1 MTASS
6 EIFNVTSIKNAGYP
20 VVTWTVNTKE
30 RMLELM
36 KLGVNGIISDRPDLL
51 REALKEFDANNDGT
65 RVIISIPTA
74 LSISRSSTLKAI
86 GAGAVFARK
95 HPAGDGGSTCTPIH
109 L

>member
-1 MTASS
+1 METRIPSLITARNRLPVQGSMPASS

-51 REALKEFDANNDGT
+51 REALKEFDANN
-65 RVIISIPTA
+65 
-74 LSISRSSTLKAI
+74 
-86 GAGAVFARK
+86 
-95 HPAGDGGSTCTPIH
+95 
-109 L
+109 